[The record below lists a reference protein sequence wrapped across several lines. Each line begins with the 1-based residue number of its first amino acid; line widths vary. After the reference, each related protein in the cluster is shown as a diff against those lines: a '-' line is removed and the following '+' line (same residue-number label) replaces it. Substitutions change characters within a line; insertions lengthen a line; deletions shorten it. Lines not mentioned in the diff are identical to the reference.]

1 MIYIILLDM
10 DSNILNDILNKV
22 EESRHWRST
31 LRIVQ
36 SNGKEIDISCAAL
49 GKNHLIQSKLLISL
63 RKVGLEAHV
72 IDSQQPFMGL
82 RNGMI

>member
-22 EESRHWRST
+22 EEARHWRST

-49 GKNHLIQSKLLISL
+49 GKK
-63 RKVGLEAHV
+63 
-72 IDSQQPFMGL
+72 
-82 RNGMI
+82 